1 MKTTISLILAVLIS
15 GFTFAQDEKAKKIL
29 DEISVKT
36 KAYETMIFEFT
47 VVLTPGDGGDAI
59 TQAGKIYVKDQKYFL
74 SLTEQEIYCDG
85 TTITTYL
92 IKDNECYTRAV
103 EDVEDGEIVSPSQL
117 LTIWEDG
124 YKYKYVQET
133 TYADRPAHEIH
144 LYPNDPAKSKFHT
157 VILKIDVERKEVVF
171 FMVKGKDG
179 SNTKYKI
186 SKFEKNVA
194 IADAKFIFD
203 KAKHPGVVCQEE

>member
-1 MKTTISLILAVLIS
+1 MKSAITFILAVLVT
-15 GFTFAQDEKAKKIL
+15 GFTLGQDEKAKKIL
-29 DEISVKT
+29 DDISAKT
-36 KAYETMIFEFT
+36 KTYETMIFDFT
-47 VVLTPGDGGDAI
+47 VVISTADGGDPI
-59 TQAGKIYVKDQKYFL
+59 TQQGKIYIKDEKYFL
-74 SLTEQEIYCDG
+74 SLTDQEIYCDG
-85 TTITTYL
+85 TTITTFL
-92 IKDNECYTRAV
+92 KEDNECYTRQV
-103 EDVEDGEIVSPSQL
+103 EEVEDGEIVSPSQL
-117 LTIWEDG
+117 LTIWDEG

-144 LYPNDPAKSKFHT
+144 LYPKDPAKSKFHT
-157 VILKIDVERKEVVF
+157 IILKIDAERNEVVF